1 MWKMYAKSNVK
12 YRNQTYFGA
21 KHLKSLIVFVF
32 LFVFPS
38 GFFKFGQKPQYNY
51 IKMTVKVN
59 KNVLELSL
67 PALRITRHKVHMPAG
82 YF

>member
-1 MWKMYAKSNVK
+1 
-12 YRNQTYFGA
+12 
-21 KHLKSLIVFVF
+21 
-32 LFVFPS
+32 
-38 GFFKFGQKPQYNY
+38 
-51 IKMTVKVN
+51 MTVKVN